1 MYQAKRI
8 NNMEEVRAIA
18 SELNYDEISLLY
30 YLLDNV
36 KSGSLLIRDNT
47 TREDIKFRHIAE
59 KLRIDTAYAKKLISK
74 LAKKKIVFWGLNSA
88 GEQFFMNPWLIYK
101 DKVDNPVLQS
111 VIGDYLIRK
120 KGITWDELEERRK
133 KNGKAL

>member
-18 SELNYDEISLLY
+18 SELNYDEVSLLY

-36 KSGSLLIRDNT
+36 KYDSLVIMDRDS
-47 TREDIKFRHIAE
+47 REYIKYKDIAK
-59 KLRIDTAYAKKLISK
+59 KLRIDTAFARKLIGK
-74 LAKKKIVFWGLNSA
+74 LTKKKIVFSCVGA
-88 GEQFFMNPWLIYK
+88 DGEKFFINPWLIYK

-111 VIGDYLIRK
+111 VMGDYLIRT